1 MDRIKILDKTF
12 EPYITSQQLQK
23 VVEEMA
29 GRMKNDLA
37 GKDVVFVAILNG
49 AFMFASDLF
58 RQIDFPARI
67 TFLKMASYVGTST
80 SGSVK
85 QLIGM
90 NEDLKDKS
98 VVIIE
103 DIVDTGITIELIV
116 KQIESYGPAEVKV
129 AALLLKPEAYTK
141 EMKLDYIG
149 LEIPNRF
156 IVGYGLDYNGF
167 GRNLKDIFV
176 LSEKQDL

>member
-1 MDRIKILDKTF
+1 MESVKILDKTF
-12 EPYITSQQLQK
+12 EPYITSEQLNK
-23 VVEEMA
+23 VVKDMA
-29 GRMKNDLA
+29 ARMKTDLA

-58 RQIDFPARI
+58 REIDFPARI

-90 NEDLKDKS
+90 NEDLKDKT
-98 VVIIE
+98 VVVIE
-103 DIVDTGITIELIV
+103 DIVDTGITIDLII
-116 KQIESYGPAEVKV
+116 KQLEAYGPAEVKV

-156 IVGYGLDYNGF
+156 IVGYGLDYNGY

-176 LSEKQDL
+176 LSEKQES

>member
-1 MDRIKILDKTF
+1 MNRIKILDKTF
-12 EPYITSQQLQK
+12 EPFISAAKL
-23 VVEEMA
+23 EETVASVAAKM
-29 GRMKNDLA
+29 RSDLA

-58 RQIDFPARI
+58 RKIDFPARI

-85 QLIGM
+85 QLIGI
-90 NEDLKDKS
+90 NEDLKDKT

-103 DIVDTGITIELIV
+103 DIVDTGITIDLIV
-116 KQIESYGPAEVKV
+116 KQLQAYGPTEVKV
-129 AALLLKPEAYTK
+129 AALLLKPEAFTK

-149 LEIPNRF
+149 MEIPNRF

-167 GRNLKDIFV
+167 GRNLNEIYV
-176 LSEKQDL
+176 LSENQEG